1 MSARR
6 GAPAGVFELQPS
18 SAFQRVP
25 PNEHK
30 LEPHADETHFN
41 GEVANGNND
50 YEEEVDESVREDMRK
65 LENTFPGISD
75 RFRLVNRI
83 GEGLF
88 DRDGFLRHG
97 SSNRLTF
104 DSLKGLFQR
113 CTRLRTYCTIITT
126 MTGIS
131 CRRRGN
137 KRLGA
142 PRQNDGG
149 LTGSKQ
155 NARSQLATWH

>member
-1 MSARR
+1 MSARG
-6 GAPAGVFELQPS
+6 GAPGGVFELHRS
-18 SAFQRVP
+18 SSFQRVP
-25 PNEHK
+25 PDEHK
-30 LEPHADETHFN
+30 HASHADEARFN
-41 GEVANGNND
+41 GEMANGDTD

-88 DRDGFLRHG
+88 DRDGILRHG

-104 DSLKGLFQR
+104 GFFKGLSQR

-131 CRRRGN
+131 CRGRGN
-137 KRLGA
+137 KRLGQA
-142 PRQNDGG
+142 QGPRQNDGE
-149 LTGSKQ
+149 LTGSK
-155 NARSQLATWH
+155 